1 MNMSGYESNYVG
13 GKNDFESIIKG
24 AGLEDGVISPELHVP
39 ERCSNCPTL
48 CRLQA
53 ELSNAASRLQPWAE
67 QIMEEQ
73 ERLDEVAGQLADE
86 DVKYLAANVLGGDR
100 QDATDKLGRLGEIA
114 EAAQKTADDMTR
126 VCDGPVVTAG
136 TGRQGAVVALVCGS
150 DIVNQPGS
158 ISQEEVYVIRE

>member
-1 MNMSGYESNYVG
+1 
-13 GKNDFESIIKG
+13 
-24 AGLEDGVISPELHVP
+24 
-39 ERCSNCPTL
+39 
-48 CRLQA
+48 
-53 ELSNAASRLQPWAE
+53 
-67 QIMEEQ
+67 MEAQ
-73 ERLDEVAGQLADE
+73 ERLDKVAGQLADE

-136 TGRQGAVVALVCGS
+136 TGRQGAVVALACGS